1 MFNLA
6 LFSLLNFGYYE
17 ELPIVKMDNPSTVVI
32 VRRTTP
38 LRRRVYVEVPV
49 ATIES
54 NTNIVKTT
62 NVQTTVVETNS
73 SPKILQIVTE
83 RPIFPRVNSL
93 VRNVVTPRRVDSSA
107 AVVVDENPNEVKIE
121 KKTTVSSNNNNF
133 TETTETTTT
142 FQSDMIVEQRRGILG
157 RTRYRFFR

>member
-17 ELPIVKMDNPSTVVI
+17 ELPVVKMDNPSTVVI

-54 NTNIVKTT
+54 NTNIVKTN

-93 VRNVVTPRRVDSSA
+93 VRNVVTPRRVDSS